1 VHYLQAENQ
10 RLVREAHIL
19 KLERFPDPVKWE
31 EGRAKKVEV
40 AGKYADVRIKLCNLA
55 DLLEKNDADVVLS
68 VLNKML
74 PLIHE
79 KV

>member
-1 VHYLQAENQ
+1 M
-10 RLVREAHIL
+10 
-19 KLERFPDPVKWE
+19 ERFPDQVKWE

-40 AGKYADVRIKLCNLA
+40 AIKYADVRIRLCNLA

-79 KV
+79 KI